1 MKEILYI
8 PTGQYFRFF
17 REDIE
22 QHYTSEFPAWSAE
35 EFVNHRKTVATNNYC
50 YNEDSRSLS
59 QVIKNIIAKRY
70 SSCLYNNAGI
80 AWREHDLLRAEFAI
94 VENTSVRL

>member
-22 QHYTSEFPAWSAE
+22 QSTSEFPAWSAE
-35 EFVNHRKTVATNNYC
+35 EFVNHRKTVDPNDSC

-70 SSCLYNNAGI
+70 SSCLYDNAGI
-80 AWREHDLLRAEFAI
+80 AWREHDLLRSEFAI
-94 VENTSVRL
+94 AENTSVRL